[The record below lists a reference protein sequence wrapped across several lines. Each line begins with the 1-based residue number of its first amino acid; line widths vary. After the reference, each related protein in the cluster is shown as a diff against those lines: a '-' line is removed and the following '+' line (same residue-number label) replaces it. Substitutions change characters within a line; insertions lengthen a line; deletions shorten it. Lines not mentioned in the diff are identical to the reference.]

1 MSRLIDLG
9 LYKGADGKD
18 ATINGQNVIEL
29 LEGEHITLTP
39 GENTLTIGTHGLK
52 EHLAD
57 YNNPHRVSVDQLGL
71 TGNEGQYLGFNN
83 QHKPTPKDIDS
94 ALSSTSV
101 NPVQNKVV
109 NTAIEEI
116 DGRLDLHDT
125 VIGAIN
131 QRLANHEET
140 LSDHTTNIR
149 TLQNTKQ
156 NKLSGASTQYVGF
169 ESNIAVAKDIEDSF
183 IPDSTNPVQ
192 SKVIQTALSG
202 IDTSIQN
209 INESIQ
215 DLDDRKQDK
224 LSGGNDTK
232 YFGFN
237 NDGTGTVKPIEDELK
252 DTNNPVQSRVL
263 KAALDGIGSAIDTI
277 NDAIDDLGD
286 TKQDKHIGGEEGN
299 VLVVDGNGDISTAD
313 VHDIT
318 VTFNGPNQTSLLD
331 PATVDIIHGHR
342 YVITPPQIP
351 GYIPSVNVIKGQATG
366 DGASHAINYTKKQ
379 ATVTITYQGPVGFP
393 TLSPHIE
400 TLDVGSAYSIASP
413 TIPGYTPSMAT
424 VSGTVPDTGISHVV
438 IYEAK
443 TVEVTISYKLGER
456 PTSAGH
462 WGLLKTGNLN
472 EEVSQEGDQ
481 IGRLAWRIPAGTS
494 YHDILFPKDPNK
506 SIYHI
511 ATKDPNYYAQFPADI
526 TIHAKVGEEITFTA
540 EIIWIQD
547 STFTFVWKA
556 APIKIVVGTD
566 DTQTAYCYYNDFEY
580 WRGIG

>member
-18 ATINGQNVIEL
+18 ATINGQNVVEL
-29 LEGEHITLTP
+29 LEGEHITITP

-71 TGNEGQYLGFNN
+71 TGDEGQYLGFNN

-109 NTAIEEI
+109 NTAVEEI

-202 IDTSIQN
+202 IDTSIQ
-209 INESIQ
+209 
-215 DLDDRKQDK
+215 DLDNRKQDK

-286 TKQDKHIGGEEGN
+286 TKQNKHIGGEEGN

-318 VTFNGPNQTSLLD
+318 VTFNGPNQTQLMD

-351 GYIPSVNVIKGQATG
+351 GYIPSVNVIKGQSTG

-443 TVEVTISYKLGER
+443 TVTVTISYKLGSH
-456 PTSAGH
+456 PTTSGH
-462 WGLLKTGNLN
+462 WALMKSAT
-472 EEVSQEGDQ
+472 EEATKAGDPVSKVE
-481 IGRLAWRIPAGTS
+481 WRIPAS
-494 YHDILFPKDPNK
+494 PDYHSIPFPWDTTKN
-506 SIYHI
+506 IY
-511 ATKDPNYYAQFPADI
+511 TVSDPNYYAKFPDDI
-526 TIHAKVGEEITFTA
+526 TIHAKVGEEIVFTP
-540 EIIWIQD
+540 EILWTQD
-547 STFTFVWKA
+547 SSFTYIWKA

-566 DTQTAYCYYNDFEY
+566 DTQTVYCYYNDFEY
-580 WRGIG
+580 WRGIA